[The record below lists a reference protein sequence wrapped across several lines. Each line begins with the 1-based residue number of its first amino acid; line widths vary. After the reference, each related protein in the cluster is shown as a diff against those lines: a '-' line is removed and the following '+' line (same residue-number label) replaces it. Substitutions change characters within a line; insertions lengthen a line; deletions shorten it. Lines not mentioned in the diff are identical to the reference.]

1 MTLTRGRSAPRAL
14 RGSHRGARPVSL
26 PVAVLVLA
34 ALAGCGGEDTADGGS
49 AGTGNKGQQVADG
62 ATFDA
67 LSPLT
72 GQALDGAAA
81 SRPVLAVKID
91 NSASSAPQVGLGSAD
106 LVTEELVEGGITRLA
121 VFYQSQMPGEV
132 GPVRSMRATDI
143 GIVQP
148 LGAALVASGAAPVTN
163 ARLKDAGITTYV
175 EGAPGFH
182 RVTDRAAPYNLF
194 VDLQE
199 LADTLLPA
207 KPAAP
212 YLPFGD
218 ADLPAGVPAKSLTA
232 SFSGSSSTS
241 FTYTGGHYENTD
253 GTAAQGDRFTPE
265 TVLVLRV
272 QVGDAGYRDPAGNPV
287 PESKLVGTG
296 PAMVFSGGR
305 LVRARWVKPQLDS
318 ALALTVDGQ
327 AIELPPGR
335 VWVELVPLR
344 GGGVTVGR

>member
-1 MTLTRGRSAPRAL
+1 MTMSGKRLSPPAA
-14 RGSHRGARPVSL
+14 SRPVALSG
-26 PVAVLVLA
+26 AVLALA
-34 ALAGCGGEDTADGGS
+34 LLAGCSGDDGS
-49 AGTGNKGQQVADG
+49 AGSGAEGGTGQQVADG
-62 ATFDA
+62 ASFDA

-72 GQALDGAAA
+72 GQELEGEAAA
-81 SRPVLAVKID
+81 RPVLAVKMD
-91 NSASSAPQVGLGSAD
+91 NSGASAPQVGLGSAD

-121 VFYQSQMPGEV
+121 VFYQSLLPAEV

-148 LGAALVASGAAPVTN
+148 LGAALVASGAAPQTN
-163 ARLKDAGITTYV
+163 ARLKDAGIPTYV

-199 LADTLLPA
+199 LADTLIPA
-207 KPAAP
+207 EPPQP
-212 YLPFGD
+212 YLPFGGE
-218 ADLPAGVPAKSLTA
+218 ALPKGVPAKSLTA

-241 FTYTGGHYENTD
+241 FSYSGGHYEHTD
-253 GTAAQGDRFTPE
+253 GNAAQGDRFTPD

-272 QVGDAGYRDPAGNPV
+272 KVGDAGYRDPAGNPV
-287 PESKLVGTG
+287 PESKLVGSG

-305 LVRARWVKPQLDS
+305 LVRAEWVKPQLDS
-318 ALALTVDGQ
+318 GLALEVDGKPLQ
-327 AIELPPGR
+327 LPPGR

>member
-1 MTLTRGRSAPRAL
+1 MTKGRRLRPRATVP
-14 RGSHRGARPVSL
+14 PVVLSVTL
-26 PVAVLVLA
+26 VALT
-34 ALAGCGGEDTADGGS
+34 ALAGCGGGDEGAGG
-49 AGTGNKGQQVADG
+49 GTVGSNGQQVEAG
-62 ATFDA
+62 ASFDA

-72 GQALDGAAA
+72 GEDLGGEAAA
-81 SRPVLAVKID
+81 RPVLAVKMD
-91 NSASSAPQVGLGSAD
+91 NSGSSAPQVGLGSAD

-121 VFYQSQMPGEV
+121 VFYQSRVPGEV

-148 LGAALVASGAAPVTN
+148 LGASLVASGAAPQTN

-182 RVTDRAAPYNLF
+182 RVTDRVAPYNLF

-199 LADTLLPA
+199 LASTLIPA
-207 KPAAP
+207 KPAQP
-212 YLPFGD
+212 YLPFGSD
-218 ADLPAGVPAKSLTA
+218 ALPRGVAARSFTA
-232 SFSGSSSTS
+232 SFSGSSSSS
-241 FTYTGGHYENTD
+241 FTFQGGHYENTD
-253 GTAAQGDRFTPE
+253 GNAAAGDAFTPD

-287 PESKLVGTG
+287 PETKLVGSG

-305 LVRARWVKPQLDS
+305 LVRAQWSKPQLDS
-318 ALALTVDGQ
+318 GLTLEVQGRPLQ
-327 AIELPPGR
+327 LPPGR

-344 GGGVTVGR
+344 GGGVTLGR

>member
-1 MTLTRGRSAPRAL
+1 VTIS
-14 RGSHRGARPVSL
+14 
-26 PVAVLVLA
+26 VAVATLA
-34 ALAGCGGEDTADGGS
+34 ALAACSDDGG
-49 AGTGNKGQQVADG
+49 GTGGDAAGGGTSQQVADG
-62 ATFDA
+62 VTFDA

-72 GQALDGAAA
+72 GQQLEGDAA

-91 NSASSAPQVGLGSAD
+91 NSRSSAPQVGLGSAD

-121 VFYQSQMPGEV
+121 VFYQSRMPGEV

-148 LGAALVASGAAPVTN
+148 LGASLVASGAAPQTN
-163 ARLKDAGITTYV
+163 ARLKNAGITTFV

-182 RVTDRAAPYNLF
+182 RVADRTAPYNLF

-199 LADTLLPA
+199 LAGTLSSSDPA
-207 KPAAP
+207 PP
-212 YLPFGD
+212 YLPFGGD
-218 ADLPAGVPAKSLTA
+218 GLPDGVPARSLTA

-241 FTYTGGHYENTD
+241 FSYRGGHYENTD
-253 GTAAQGDRFTPE
+253 GNATGADRFTPD

-272 QVGDAGYRDPAGNPV
+272 TVGDAGYRDPAGNPV
-287 PESKLVGTG
+287 PETELVGSG
-296 PAMVFSGGR
+296 PAMVFSDGR

-318 ALALTVDGQ
+318 GLTLEVDG
-327 AIELPPGR
+327 EPVEVPPGR

-344 GGGVTVGR
+344 GGSVTVGR

>member
-1 MTLTRGRSAPRAL
+1 VLLSVAL
-14 RGSHRGARPVSL
+14 
-26 PVAVLVLA
+26 VAVA
-34 ALAGCGGEDTADGGS
+34 TLAGCGGGDHQAAEGS
-49 AGTGNKGQQVADG
+49 VGEQGQQVANG

-72 GQALDGAAA
+72 GQQLGGEAAA
-81 SRPVLAVKID
+81 RPVLAVKMD

-121 VFYQSQMPGEV
+121 VFYQSRVPADV

-148 LGAALVASGAAPVTN
+148 LGASLVASGAAAQTN

-194 VDLQE
+194 VHLQE

-207 KPAAP
+207 KPAPP
-212 YLPFGD
+212 YLPFGND
-218 ADLPAGVPAKSLTA
+218 PLPSGMAARSLTA
-232 SFSGSSSTS
+232 TFSGSSSSS
-241 FTYTGGHYENTD
+241 FSYRGGHYENTD
-253 GTAAQGDRFTPE
+253 GNAAEGDRFTPD

-287 PESKLVGTG
+287 PETRLVGSG
-296 PAMVFSGGR
+296 PAMVFAGGR
-305 LVRARWVKPQLDS
+305 LVRAQWTKPQLDS
-318 ALALTVDGQ
+318 GLSLEVGGKPLH
-327 AIELPPGR
+327 LPPGR
-335 VWVELVPLR
+335 VWVELVPLH

>member
-1 MTLTRGRSAPRAL
+1 MTLSGRVRP
-14 RGSHRGARPVSL
+14 RPVSR
-26 PVAVLVLA
+26 PVALSVAVVTLA
-34 ALAGCGGEDTADGGS
+34 ALAGCSGDDGDGATAGEQ
-49 AGTGNKGQQVADG
+49 GQQVADG

-67 LSPLT
+67 VSPLT
-72 GQALDGAAA
+72 GQELEGDAA

-91 NSASSAPQVGLGSAD
+91 NSGASAPQVGLGSAD

-121 VFYQSQMPGEV
+121 VFYQSRLPGEV

-148 LGAALVASGAAPVTN
+148 LGASLVASGAAPQTN

-175 EGAPGFH
+175 EGAPGFY
-182 RVTDRAAPYNLF
+182 RVADRVAPYNLF

-207 KPAAP
+207 QPAPP
-212 YLPFGD
+212 YLPFGGEP
-218 ADLPAGVPAKSLTA
+218 LPDGVPARSLTA
-232 SFSGSSSTS
+232 TFSGSSSTS
-241 FTYTGGHYENTD
+241 FSFRDGHYDNTD
-253 GTAAQGDRFTPE
+253 GNAAEADRFTAD

-287 PESKLVGTG
+287 PETRLVGSG

-305 LVRARWVKPQLDS
+305 LVRGRWSKAELGSGLVLE
-318 ALALTVDGQ
+318 VDGKPVQ
-327 AIELPPGR
+327 LPPGR

-344 GGGVTVGR
+344 GGGVRVGR

>member
-1 MTLTRGRSAPRAL
+1 MTLTGLVRRRTAS
-14 RGSHRGARPVSL
+14 RPVTLAVTLS
-26 PVAVLVLA
+26 VAVLALA
-34 ALAGCGGEDTADGGS
+34 TLAGCGGGDDDGG
-49 AGTGNKGQQVADG
+49 GTEVGKQGQQVANG
-62 ATFDA
+62 ATIDA
-67 LSPLT
+67 VSPLT
-72 GQALDGAAA
+72 GQELGGNTA
-81 SRPVLAVKID
+81 SRPVLAVKMD
-91 NSASSAPQVGLGSAD
+91 NSAASAPQVGLGSAD

-148 LGAALVASGAAPVTN
+148 LGAALVASGAAPQTT
-163 ARLKDAGITTYV
+163 ARIKDAGITTYV

-182 RVTDRAAPYNLF
+182 RVTDRVAPYNLF

-207 KPAAP
+207 QPAP
-212 YLPFGD
+212 PFLPFGGD
-218 ADLPAGVPAKSLTA
+218 PLPKGVPARTLTA
-232 SFSGSSSTS
+232 TFSGASSSS
-241 FTYTGGHYENTD
+241 FAYGGGHYENTD
-253 GTAAQGDRFTPE
+253 GNAAQADRFTPD

-287 PESKLVGTG
+287 PETHVVGSG

-305 LVRARWVKPQLDS
+305 LVRAQWRKPKLDS
-318 ALALTVDGQ
+318 GLTLEVAGKPVQ
-327 AIELPPGR
+327 LPPGR

>member
-1 MTLTRGRSAPRAL
+1 MTVGRRVRPRAL
-14 RGSHRGARPVSL
+14 SGPVTLS
-26 PVAVLVLA
+26 VALVGLA
-34 ALAGCGGEDTADGGS
+34 ALAGCGGDDDGADGGT
-49 AGTGNKGQQVADG
+49 AGGGNQQVAAG
-62 ATFDA
+62 TTFDA

-72 GQALDGAAA
+72 GEQLGGEAA

-91 NSASSAPQVGLGSAD
+91 NSGSSAPQVGLGSAD

-121 VFYQSQMPGEV
+121 VFYQSRLPREV

-148 LGAALVASGAAPVTN
+148 LGAALVASGAAPQTTTRV
-163 ARLKDAGITTYV
+163 KDAGITTYV

-182 RVTDRAAPYNLF
+182 RVTDRVAPYNLF
-194 VDLQE
+194 VDLQP
-199 LADTLLPA
+199 LAKTLLPA
-207 KPAAP
+207 EPPEP

-218 ADLPAGVPAKSLTA
+218 EPLPKGVPARSLTA

-241 FTYTGGHYENTD
+241 FTYRGGRYEDTD
-253 GTAAQGDRFTPE
+253 GTTAPGDRFTPD
-265 TVLVLRV
+265 TVLVMRV
-272 QVGDAGYRDPAGNPV
+272 RVGDAGYRDPAGNPV
-287 PESKLVGTG
+287 PESKLVGSG

-305 LVRARWVKPQLDS
+305 LVRARWSKPQLDS
-318 ALALTVDGQ
+318 GLTLEVEGRPLQ
-327 AIELPPGR
+327 LPPGK

>member
-1 MTLTRGRSAPRAL
+1 MRLTGTVRPRPA
-14 RGSHRGARPVSL
+14 SRPVAL
-26 PVAVLVLA
+26 TLAVLAVT
-34 ALAGCGGEDTADGGS
+34 ALAGCGGGDDGDTAVG
-49 AGTGNKGQQVADG
+49 KQGQQVAEG

-67 LSPLT
+67 VSPLT
-72 GQALDGAAA
+72 GQKLEGDAA
-81 SRPVLAVKID
+81 SRPVLAVKMD
-91 NSASSAPQVGLGSAD
+91 NSGASAPQVGLGSAD

-121 VFYQSQMPGEV
+121 VFYQSRLPGDV

-148 LGAALVASGAAPVTN
+148 LGASLVASGAAPQTN

-207 KPAAP
+207 QPAAP
-212 YLPFGD
+212 YLPFGGD
-218 ADLPAGVPAKSLTA
+218 PLPKGVPARSLTA
-232 SFSGSSSTS
+232 TFSGSSSSS
-241 FTYTGGHYENTD
+241 FSYGGGHYENTD
-253 GTAAQGDRFTPE
+253 GNAAQADRFTPD

-287 PESKLVGTG
+287 PETKMVGSG
-296 PAMVFSGGR
+296 PAMIFSGGR
-305 LVRARWVKPQLDS
+305 LVRARWSKPQLDS
-318 ALALTVDGQ
+318 DVGLEVKGAPLQ
-327 AIELPPGR
+327 LPPGR

>member
-1 MTLTRGRSAPRAL
+1 MS
-14 RGSHRGARPVSL
+14 
-26 PVAVLVLA
+26 VAVVALA
-34 ALAGCGGEDTADGGS
+34 ALAGCSGDDESPDGGTAGGE
-49 AGTGNKGQQVADG
+49 GQQVADG

-72 GQALDGAAA
+72 GQQLEGDAAA
-81 SRPVLAVKID
+81 RPVLAVKID
-91 NSASSAPQVGLGSAD
+91 NSGSSAPQVGLGSAD

-121 VFYQSQMPGEV
+121 VFYQSRLPREV

-148 LGAALVASGAAPVTN
+148 LGAALIASGAAPQTTT
-163 ARLKDAGITTYV
+163 RLKDAGITTYV

-182 RVTDRAAPYNLF
+182 RVTDRVAPYNLF
-194 VDLQE
+194 VDLQA
-199 LADTLLPA
+199 LAKTLLPA
-207 KPAAP
+207 DPPAP

-218 ADLPAGVPAKSLTA
+218 EPLPKGVPAGSLTA
-232 SFSGSSSTS
+232 SFSGSSSSS
-241 FTYTGGHYENTD
+241 FSYRGGQYENTD
-253 GTAAQGDRFTPE
+253 GNAAAGDPFDPD

-287 PESKLVGTG
+287 PESQVVGSG
-296 PAMVFSGGR
+296 PAMIFSGGR
-305 LVRARWVKPQLDS
+305 LVRARWSKPQLDS
-318 ALALTVDGQ
+318 GLTLEAQGRSLQ
-327 AIELPPGR
+327 LPPGR

>member
-1 MTLTRGRSAPRAL
+1 MTMSGKRLSPRAASRPAAL
-14 RGSHRGARPVSL
+14 SGAL
-26 PVAVLVLA
+26 LALAV
-34 ALAGCGGEDTADGGS
+34 LAGCSGDDGAAGSGAAGGT
-49 AGTGNKGQQVADG
+49 GQQVADG
-62 ATFDA
+62 ASFDA

-72 GQALDGAAA
+72 GQELEGEAAA
-81 SRPVLAVKID
+81 RPVLAVKMD
-91 NSASSAPQVGLGSAD
+91 NSGASAPQVGLGSAD

-121 VFYQSQMPGEV
+121 VFYQSRLPGDV

-148 LGAALVASGAAPVTN
+148 LGAALVASGAAPQTN
-163 ARLKDAGITTYV
+163 ARLKDAGIKTYV

-199 LADTLLPA
+199 LADTLIPA
-207 KPAAP
+207 KPPQP
-212 YLPFGD
+212 YLPFGGE
-218 ADLPAGVPAKSLTA
+218 ALPKGVPAKSLTA

-241 FTYTGGHYENTD
+241 FTYSGGHYENTD
-253 GTAAQGDRFTPE
+253 GNAAEGDRFTAD

-287 PESKLVGTG
+287 PESKLVGSG

-305 LVRARWVKPQLDS
+305 LVRAEWVKPQLDS
-318 ALALTVDGQ
+318 GLALEVDGKPLQ
-327 AIELPPGR
+327 LPPGR